1 MARYHFIGRS
11 RDSYGNNLSG
21 IPVSIYL
28 AGTTTSV
35 KIHLVKEVG
44 DTGIIVEPQ
53 IISDDEGLVS
63 FYVDD
68 TEYDRSGVFD
78 IKIGVELYKDVDI
91 FRNALAGSSGTSGT
105 SGSSG
110 SSGISGSSG
119 TSGTSGFGTSGSS
132 GSSGTSGT
140 SGSSGF
146 SGTSGS
152 SGFSGTSGSSGS
164 SGSSGTSG
172 SSGSSGTSGSSGS
185 SGTSAIGMA
194 FSQTFTNDDLV
205 DGILLVNHHLGN
217 KYVVVSIYNNESKL
231 IVSGD
236 ITLIDTHS
244 LEIDLS
250 GYGAIDGSWLTII
263 TYGVG
268 YNTGEYAL
276 RYNEDSDPIL
286 YVGEAEAGTSD
297 DVPLWR
303 IKRIDVSDDNAVVT
317 WADGNILFDNVW
329 TDFTN
334 LNYL

>member
-1 MARYHFIGRS
+1 
-11 RDSYGNNLSG
+11 
-21 IPVSIYL
+21 
-28 AGTTTSV
+28 
-35 KIHLVKEVG
+35 
-44 DTGIIVEPQ
+44 
-53 IISDDEGLVS
+53 
-63 FYVDD
+63 
-68 TEYDRSGVFD
+68 
-78 IKIGVELYKDVDI
+78 
-91 FRNALAGSSGTSGT
+91 
-105 SGSSG
+105 
-110 SSGISGSSG
+110 
-119 TSGTSGFGTSGSS
+119 
-132 GSSGTSGT
+132 
-140 SGSSGF
+140 
-146 SGTSGS
+146 
-152 SGFSGTSGSSGS
+152 
-164 SGSSGTSG
+164 
-172 SSGSSGTSGSSGS
+172 
-185 SGTSAIGMA
+185 MA